1 MRLSSTLAFAA
12 AAVLGLAALLIVS
25 KRHAAE
31 IAGGLPPRIVCANQG
46 EALAQAGA
54 GATPV
59 LGTGSMSPWIP
70 EALPGRDPFSTVVAY
85 AVLDSSANFK
95 GITTGALVVYT
106 PIWANRCVMHQAALR
121 DSGGWI
127 MSGLHNERSETWE
140 RVTAANYVG
149 TVSRVY
155 TWPQP

>member
-1 MRLSSTLAFAA
+1 MRLSSKLAFAA

-31 IAGGLPPRIVCANQG
+31 IAGGLPPRIVCASQG
-46 EALAQAGA
+46 EALAQAGV
-54 GATPV
+54 GATAV
-59 LGTGSMSPWIP
+59 LGTGSMAPWIP
-70 EALPGRDPFSTVVAY
+70 AALPGNDPLTTVVAY
-85 AVLDSSANFK
+85 AVMDPAASFD

-106 PIWANRCVMHQAALR
+106 PGWSKARVLHQAALR

-140 RVTAANYVG
+140 RVTAANYIG

-155 TWPQP
+155 VWAQR

>member
-1 MRLSSTLAFAA
+1 MSRAALVLAL
-12 AAVLGLAALLIVS
+12 VLGLVALLVVS
-25 KRHAAE
+25 KRHQAE
-31 IAGGLPPRIVCANQG
+31 IARGLPPRIVCASQG
-46 EALAQAGA
+46 EAFSLAGV

-59 LGTGSMSPWIP
+59 LGTGSMAPWIP
-70 EALPGRDPFSTVVAY
+70 AALPGLDPRKTVVAY
-85 AVLDSSANFK
+85 AVIDSAATFD
-95 GITTGALVVYT
+95 GITTGALVVYFAT
-106 PIWANRCVMHQAALR
+106 WAGGRVLHQVAAR

-155 TWPQP
+155 VWAQ